1 MGWGRGAIHIFSY
14 LFCPCIY
21 ELRLFVALAV
31 KFFPRQR
38 PCPPIRLWL
47 VQHRSRASSP
57 GHAGLCGLLVASH
70 AALVDAKQAILERID
85 PKSSAV
91 FDGLGEELEADGGG
105 GASASARRP

>member
-1 MGWGRGAIHIFSY
+1 M
-14 LFCPCIY
+14 
-21 ELRLFVALAV
+21 LFVAPGYNGFGLV
-31 KFFPRQR
+31 SPW
-38 PCPPIRLWL
+38 PPIRLWL

-91 FDGLGEELEADGGG
+91 FDGLGEELEADDGGG
-105 GASASARRP
+105 VFASARPA